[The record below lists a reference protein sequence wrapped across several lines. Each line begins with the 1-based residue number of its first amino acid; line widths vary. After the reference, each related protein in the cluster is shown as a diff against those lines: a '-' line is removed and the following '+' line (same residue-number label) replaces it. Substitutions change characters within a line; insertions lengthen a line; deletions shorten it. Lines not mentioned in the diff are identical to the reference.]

1 MRRILHTE
9 DAPAA
14 VGAYSQ
20 GVETEDLVFTA
31 GQIPLTPEGDLLDGA
46 SIDVQTE
53 QALENVEAVLADAG
67 ASMDDVVKVTV
78 FMEDIDDFEEMNAVY
93 ETFFDEENPPAR
105 SAIGVDELPKGVG
118 VEVEAVATK

>member
-1 MRRILHTE
+1 MRQIIHTE

-20 GVETEDLVFTA
+20 GVETDSLVFTA

-53 QALENVEAVLADAG
+53 QALENVEAVLAEAG
-67 ASMDDVVKVTV
+67 VGMDDVVKVTV
-78 FMEDIDDFEEMNAVY
+78 YLDDIEDFEQMNAVY
-93 ETFFDEENPPAR
+93 ETFFDEESPPAR
-105 SAIGVDELPKGVG
+105 SAFGVDALPKGVG
-118 VEVEAVATK
+118 VEIEAIALK